1 MLRASSTADHTV
13 ACMGALQQRWVA
25 AVQGMDGVFANPCSP
40 SWSWLQPGRD
50 GKGCARCPHAAGDG
64 RLFWHRGLVG
74 AEGRGVGIA
83 SGSQLVE
90 VRVALCGGVGG
101 GEALRIHVG
110 RQSSQL

>member
-1 MLRASSTADHTV
+1 MECSPTRV
-13 ACMGALQQRWVA
+13 APHGPGCSPEGMGRDVHAALMQRVMGACF
-25 AVQGMDGVFANPCSP
+25 GTGD
-40 SWSWLQPGRD
+40 WS
-50 GKGCARCPHAAGDG
+50 
-64 RLFWHRGLVG
+64 G